1 MIASE
6 HRYQKKRIKIKEHTM
21 AFLDVGRGDP
31 IVFLHGNPTS
41 SYLWRNIIPHVEDR
55 GRCLAPDLIGMGSSD
70 KLQHSG
76 SDSYQFVE
84 HREYLDTLL
93 DALGVEKNVILVV
106 HDWGSA
112 LGFDWAN
119 RHRKSIKGIVYMES
133 IVRQARAKEVDNDF
147 KSFLKAVRST
157 AGEKMILDDNI
168 FVEKLLPKM
177 ILRKLNEDEMKVY
190 RQPYLKPGES
200 RRPTLTWP
208 RQVVLDGEPADVNK
222 IIEDYANWLPSSD
235 VPKLFINADPGA
247 ILVGA
252 RREFC
257 RTWKN
262 QTEVKVKGLHYLQ
275 EDSPDLIGV
284 AISNWIES
292 LG

>member
-1 MIASE
+1 
-6 HRYQKKRIKIKEHTM
+6 M